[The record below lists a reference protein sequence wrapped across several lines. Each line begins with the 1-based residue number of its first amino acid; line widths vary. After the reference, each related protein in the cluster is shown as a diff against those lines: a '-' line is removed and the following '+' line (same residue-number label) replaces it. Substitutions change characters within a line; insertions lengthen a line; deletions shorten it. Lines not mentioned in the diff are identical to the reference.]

1 MSNWCLVTDID
12 GTLIGEEASTREL
25 RRAVLE
31 ARRALGN
38 GRIHWVI
45 ATGRGIES
53 TREVLLESGF
63 ELGDF
68 DALVTSVGAEL
79 YLTGEV
85 LPCSRYVSHLGAG
98 GFRRDA
104 VLEALTACEF
114 LRLQADAEQLPY
126 KVSYIMPDRPMHRE
140 RLHAALARLP
150 FACETII
157 SHDEYLDVAPRPGGK
172 GAAVAHLIDR
182 WGLSTDR
189 TIAAGDSGNDANML
203 DQHWHAIVVG
213 NGWTELARL
222 RTRPNVYFASAKHAA
237 GVLEGLRALG
247 FLADATAG

>member
-1 MSNWCLVTDID
+1 MPDWCLITDID
-12 GTLIGEEASTREL
+12 GTLIGEAASTREL
-25 RRAVLE
+25 RLAVLE
-31 ARRALGN
+31 ARRALRN

-45 ATGRGIES
+45 ATGRRIES
-53 TREVLLESGF
+53 TREVLAESGF

-79 YLTGEV
+79 YLAGEA
-85 LPCSRYVSHLGAG
+85 LPCSKYVAHLGAG

-114 LRLQADAEQLPY
+114 LRLQADEEQFPY
-126 KVSYIMPDRPMHRE
+126 KVSYLMPDRPTHRE
-140 RLHAALARLP
+140 RLHAALAGLP
-150 FACETII
+150 FACETVI

-172 GAAVAHLIDR
+172 GAAVAHLIER
-182 WGLSTDR
+182 WGLSANR
-189 TIAAGDSGNDANML
+189 TVAAGDSGNDANML

-222 RTRPNVYFASAKHAA
+222 RTKPNVYFATAKHAA

-247 FLADATAG
+247 FLAGATPG

>member
-1 MSNWCLVTDID
+1 MSDWCLVTDID

-25 RRAVLE
+25 RLAVLE
-31 ARRALGN
+31 ERRRLKN

-45 ATGRGIES
+45 ATGRRVDS
-53 TREVLLESGF
+53 AREVLLDSGF
-63 ELGDF
+63 DLADF

-85 LPCSRYVSHLGAG
+85 LPCSSYVAHLDAG

-114 LRLQADAEQLPY
+114 LRLQADEEQFPH
-126 KVSYIMPDRPMHRE
+126 KVSYVMPDRPKHRE

-157 SHDEYLDVAPRPGGK
+157 SHDEYLDIAPRPGGK
-172 GAAVAHLIDR
+172 GAAVAHLIER
-182 WGLSTDR
+182 WGLAADR

-203 DQHWHAIVVG
+203 DRHWPAIVVG
-213 NGWTELARL
+213 NGWNELARL
-222 RTRPNVYFASAKHAA
+222 RSRPNVYFATAKHAA
-237 GVLEGLRALG
+237 GVLEGLRAFG
-247 FLADATAG
+247 FLVEPP